1 MAYSNLFKF
10 WLYLIQKKSY
20 NTLFLCDSSLS
31 HSTFFVARHFFV
43 ALSTQLL
50 QYIMLIFFTKQYRLF
65 SNYSASYSSIVC

>member
-20 NTLFLCDSSLS
+20 NTLFLCDSFLS

-50 QYIMLIFFTKQYRLF
+50 QYIMLIFLQ
-65 SNYSASYSSIVC
+65 NIIVYFPTTVHLTVQ